1 MARAVPHASN
11 CEIFDFLR
19 TYLPLLLLNMEET
32 HMAKY
37 GSHTGMKCF
46 GLNKSESKKKLGVS
60 LGDWVTASN
69 QFWGY
74 KYNMKKE
81 MRSPRG
87 NNKSLFN
94 MARKTIFSKDL
105 FLIKNI
111 NAGME

>member
-1 MARAVPHASN
+1 
-11 CEIFDFLR
+11 
-19 TYLPLLLLNMEET
+19 
-32 HMAKY
+32 MAKC
-37 GSHTGMKCF
+37 GSHNGIKCF
-46 GLNKSESKKKLGVS
+46 GLNNSEAKKSLVVS

-69 QFWGY
+69 KCWDH
-74 KYNMKKE
+74 KYNMNKE